1 MKQAYSKDIFRTI
14 KKEKKRFIALMLI
27 ALLGVCMLT
36 GLKAACDDL
45 RRSADVFFDEH
56 NLFDLKIL
64 STLGLTEDDVHAL
77 KAVDG
82 IKDVEGTFFDTVY
95 TMHESK
101 KKSAELKALSEQ
113 GINVPYII
121 EGTLPKN
128 ENEIAVTKKYCN
140 ETGKK
145 VGEFIT
151 IEEGK
156 NITLLQTEYKI
167 SGVVI
172 DVEDINSAEGTVA
185 FRANSST
192 DYTFFVLPQVM
203 DSEVF
208 TAVYLTLADTEELP
222 CFTEDYETAVDKVT
236 DYLEVGFVKE
246 REQARYDEVTGEAWD
261 EVNDAEK
268 EMEEEFAK
276 AEKEIADAKKELE
289 DGKEELRKAEETLEE
304 EEANAKEQ
312 LLDARTQ
319 IEDGIAQIENMAAMY
334 GGMMPQLEAQLTT
347 LQEALKEVETKEAE
361 AAETFAKAHT
371 ELEDARQELAD
382 GEAELQENIKTFESE
397 KVDAYAE
404 LEDAKQEI
412 ADIKMTEWYVTDRS
426 ALSGYANIQSDADCI
441 EAIGK
446 AFPVI
451 FLTVAVLI
459 SLTTITRMVEEDRGF
474 IGTYKALGFTD
485 KEIRKKYTTY
495 AALASMAGGILG
507 DVFGY
512 VVLPEIIF
520 TIFSVMYQLPNY
532 MLGFDVVYGVGGV
545 LLFVGAI
552 VLAAFLSCEAELKHM
567 PASLMRPKAPRSGS
581 RIFLERIPFIWKRLS
596 FLNKVTARNL
606 FRYKKRFF
614 MTVFGIMGCTALLV
628 CGYTIKDTV
637 AELMPRQY
645 ETVYRYDL
653 MLIAEDNEKLTEYVT
668 TEEQIASYIYAG
680 INNVKLINE
689 DGEETTVQ
697 LMVIPDD
704 ADLPSY
710 ISLFNKERET
720 LTLADDAIFITI
732 NAAKLLDVT
741 AGDMLQVQTLN
752 LSKAEVEIRDIAM
765 NYMGNHI
772 YMTESMYENLFEET
786 ELNGALIRLEETC
799 TNQTAFAEE
808 LAEKEGILS
817 AVGTEKMR
825 AEFEPSFKIINLV
838 VYIVITLAAALAFVV
853 LFTLAT
859 TNISERERELATIK
873 VLGFY
878 DREVHSYVNKETLIL
893 TGLGILL
900 GLPVGKVFGEWL
912 MAVLNLPSIYFE
924 TCIYPISYVISAGL
938 AFIFALLVNLMTNH
952 TLDKINPV
960 EALKSIE

>member
-1 MKQAYSKDIFRTI
+1 
-14 KKEKKRFIALMLI
+14 
-27 ALLGVCMLT
+27 
-36 GLKAACDDL
+36 
-45 RRSADVFFDEH
+45 
-56 NLFDLKIL
+56 
-64 STLGLTEDDVHAL
+64 
-77 KAVDG
+77 
-82 IKDVEGTFFDTVY
+82 
-95 TMHESK
+95 
-101 KKSAELKALSEQ
+101 
-113 GINVPYII
+113 
-121 EGTLPKN
+121 
-128 ENEIAVTKKYCN
+128 
-140 ETGKK
+140 
-145 VGEFIT
+145 
-151 IEEGK
+151 
-156 NITLLQTEYKI
+156 
-167 SGVVI
+167 
-172 DVEDINSAEGTVA
+172 
-185 FRANSST
+185 
-192 DYTFFVLPQVM
+192 
-203 DSEVF
+203 
-208 TAVYLTLADTEELP
+208 
-222 CFTEDYETAVDKVT
+222 
-236 DYLEVGFVKE
+236 
-246 REQARYDEVTGEAWD
+246 
-261 EVNDAEK
+261 
-268 EMEEEFAK
+268 MEEEFAK
-276 AEKEIADAKKELE
+276 AEKEIEDAKKELA
-289 DGKEELRKAEETLEE
+289 DGKAELAEAEETLKT
-304 EEANAKEQ
+304 EEADAKQQ
-312 LLDARTQ
+312 LFDARRQ
-319 IEDGIAQIENMAAMY
+319 IEDGIAQIEGMAAMF
-334 GGMMPQLEAQLTT
+334 GGMIPELEAQLLP
-347 LQEALKEVETKEAE
+347 LQAALGELDKQEEEANKQFAE
-361 AAETFAKAHT
+361 AYA
-371 ELEDARQELAD
+371 ELEDAKKELAD
-382 GEAELQENIKTFESE
+382 GEAELEENIETFETE
-397 KVDAYAE
+397 KADAYAE
-404 LEDAKQEI
+404 LEEAKQEI

-459 SLTTITRMVEEDRGF
+459 SLTTITRLVEEDRGF

-495 AALASMAGGILG
+495 AALASIAGGILG

-512 VVLPEIIF
+512 VVLPEILF

-567 PASLMRPKAPRSGS
+567 PALLMRPKAPRSGS

-637 AELMPRQY
+637 AELMPKQY

-653 MLIAEDNEKLTEYVT
+653 MLIAEDTEKLTEYVT
-668 TEEQIASYIYAG
+668 TEEEIDSYIYAG

-689 DGEETTVQ
+689 AGEETTVQ
-697 LMVIPDD
+697 LTVIPDD
-704 ADLPSY
+704 AALASY
-710 ISLFNKERET
+710 ISLFNEERET
-720 LTLADDAIFITI
+720 LALTGNNVFVTI
-732 NAAKLLDVT
+732 NAAKLLDIA
-741 AGDMLQVQTLN
+741 AGDTIQVQTLQ
-752 LSKAEVEIRDIAM
+752 LSQAEVTVTDITM

-772 YMTESMYENLFEET
+772 YMTASAYENLFGET

-808 LAEKEGILS
+808 MAEKEGILS

-825 AEFEPSFKIINLV
+825 DEFEPSFKIIKLV

-900 GLPVGKVFGEWL
+900 GLPLGKVFGEWL

-924 TCIYPISYVISAGL
+924 TSLYPISYVISAGM
-938 AFIFALLVNLMTNH
+938 AFVFALLVNLMTNR

>member
-1 MKQAYSKDIFRTI
+1 MKLAYSKDIFRTI

-27 ALLGVCMLT
+27 TLLGVCMLT
-36 GLKAACDDL
+36 GLKASCDDL
-45 RRSADVFFDEH
+45 RYSADVFFDKQH
-56 NLFDLKIL
+56 LFDLKIL
-64 STLGLTEDDVHAL
+64 STLGLTDADVEAL
-77 KAVDG
+77 KQVDG
-82 IKDVEGTFFDTVY
+82 IKDVEGTFSDTVY
-95 TMHESK
+95 TIHDNK
-101 KKSAELKALSEQ
+101 KKSVELKVLSEQ
-113 GINVPYII
+113 GINVPYMI
-121 EGTLPKN
+121 EGKLPEK

-145 VGEFIT
+145 IGDSIVL
-151 IEEGK
+151 EEGK
-156 NITLLQTEYKI
+156 NVTLLQTEYKI
-167 SGVVI
+167 CGIVI

-185 FRANSST
+185 FRGNSST
-192 DYTFFVLPQVM
+192 DYTFFVLPQVIE
-203 DSEVF
+203 SEAF
-208 TAVYLTLADTEELP
+208 TAVYLTLNDTADLP
-222 CFTEDYETAVDKVT
+222 CFKEEYETKIEEVT
-236 DYLEVGFVKE
+236 DWLEANLLEK
-246 REQARYDEVTGEAWD
+246 RELARYEEITGEAWD
-261 EVNDAEK
+261 EVNDAEL

-276 AEKEIADAKKELE
+276 AEEEIADAKKKLA
-289 DGKEELRKAEETLEE
+289 DAKEELRKAEDTLEKE
-304 EEANAKEQ
+304 ETNAKQQ

-319 IEDGIAQIENMAAMY
+319 IEDGIAQIESMAAMY
-334 GGMMPQLEAQLTT
+334 GGMIPQLEAQLVP
-347 LQEALKEVETKEAE
+347 LQDALKEVEIKEAE
-361 AAETFAKAHT
+361 AAEKFA
-371 ELEDARQELAD
+371 
-382 GEAELQENIKTFESE
+382 
-397 KVDAYAE
+397 DAYAE
-404 LEDAKQEI
+404 LEEARQELVDGEAKLQENIETFESEKADAYKELEEAKQEI
-412 ADIKMTEWYVTDRS
+412 ADIKMTEWYITDRS
-426 ALSGYANIQSDADCI
+426 ALSGYANMQSDADCI

-485 KEIRKKYTTY
+485 KEIRKKYITY
-495 AALASMAGGILG
+495 AALASLAGGILG

-512 VVLPEIIF
+512 VVLPEILF
-520 TIFSVMYQLPNY
+520 TIFSVMYQLPDY
-532 MLGFDVVYGVGGV
+532 MLGFDVVYGIGGIF
-545 LLFVGAI
+545 LFIGVI

-637 AELMPRQY
+637 AELMPKQY
-645 ETVYRYDL
+645 ETVYCYDL

-680 INNVKLINE
+680 INNVKLINA

-697 LMVIPDD
+697 LTVIPDD

-710 ISLFNKERET
+710 ISLFNEEREILT
-720 LTLADDAIFITI
+720 LTEDSIFITI
-732 NAAKLLDVT
+732 NAAKLLDLE
-741 AGDMLQVQTLN
+741 AGDTIQVQTLN
-752 LSKAEVEIRDIAM
+752 LSQAEVKITDITM

-772 YMTESMYENLFEET
+772 YMTASAYENLFGET
-786 ELNGALIRLEETC
+786 ELNGAFVKLTSSC
-799 TNQTAFAEE
+799 SDQTAYAEE
-808 LAEKEGILS
+808 MAEKEGILS
-817 AVGTEKMR
+817 AIGTEKMR

-893 TGLGILL
+893 TSLGILL

-924 TCIYPISYVISAGL
+924 TCIHPISYVISAGM
-938 AFIFALLVNLMTNH
+938 AFIFALLVNLMTNR

>member
-36 GLKAACDDL
+36 GLKASCDDL
-45 RRSADVFFDEH
+45 RYSADVFFDEH
-56 NLFDLKIL
+56 QLFDLKIL
-64 STLGLTEDDVHAL
+64 STLGLTDADVEAL
-77 KAVDG
+77 KKVDG
-82 IKDVEGTFFDTVY
+82 IKDAEGTFSDTVY
-95 TMHESK
+95 TMYESK
-101 KKSAELKALSEQ
+101 KKSVELKALSEQ

-121 EGTLPKN
+121 EGTLPEE

-140 ETGKK
+140 ETGKNIGDLI
-145 VGEFIT
+145 VL
-151 IEEGK
+151 EEGK

-192 DYTFFVLPQVM
+192 DYTFFVLPEVM
-203 DSEVF
+203 ESEAF
-208 TAVYLTLADTEELP
+208 TAVYLTLEDTADLP
-222 CFTEDYETAVDKVT
+222 CFEEKYEDKIEEMT
-236 DYLEVGFVKE
+236 DWLKE
-246 REQARYDEVTGEAWD
+246 NLMEQRKQARYDEITGKAWE
-261 EVNDAEK
+261 EVNDAEQ

-289 DGKEELRKAEETLEE
+289 DGKEELRKAKETLEE
-304 EEANAKEQ
+304 EEVNAKQQ

-319 IEDGIAQIENMAAMY
+319 IEDGIAQIESMAAMY
-334 GGMMPQLEAQLTT
+334 GGMIPQLEAQLTT
-347 LQEALKEVETKEAE
+347 LQEALQEVEAKEAE
-361 AAETFAKAHT
+361 AAEKFAEARA

-382 GEAELQENIKTFESE
+382 GEAELQENIETFESE
-397 KVDAYAE
+397 KADAYAE

-426 ALSGYANIQSDADCI
+426 ALSGYANIQSDAECI
-441 EAIGK
+441 QAIGQ

-495 AALASMAGGILG
+495 AALASIAGGILG

-512 VVLPEIIF
+512 IVLPEILF
-520 TIFSVMYQLPNY
+520 TIFAVMYQLPDY

-545 LLFVGAI
+545 LLFVCAI

-637 AELMPRQY
+637 TELMPKQY
-645 ETVYRYDL
+645 ERVYRYDL
-653 MLIAEDNEKLTEYVT
+653 MLVAEDNEKLTEYLT

-680 INNVKLINE
+680 INNVKLINA

-697 LMVIPDD
+697 LTVIPDD
-704 ADLPSY
+704 ADVASY
-710 ISLFNKERET
+710 ISLFNKEREPLT
-720 LTLADDAIFITI
+720 LTDDTIFVTI
-732 NAAKLLDVT
+732 NAANLLDIT
-741 AGDMLQVQTLN
+741 AGDTIQVQTLN
-752 LSKAEVEIRDIAM
+752 LSQVEVQITDITM

-772 YMTESMYENLFEET
+772 YMTASTYEDLFGET
-786 ELNGALIRLEETC
+786 ELNGALICLEETC
-799 TNQTAFAEE
+799 PSQTAFADEM
-808 LAEKEGILS
+808 AEKEGILS

-825 AEFEPSFKIINLV
+825 AGFEPGFRIINMV
-838 VYIVITLAAALAFVV
+838 VYIVIILAAALAFVV

-900 GLPVGKVFGEWL
+900 GLPVGKVFGQWL

-938 AFIFALLVNLMTNH
+938 AFVFALLVNLMTNRA
-952 TLDKINPV
+952 LDKINPV

>member
-27 ALLGVCMLT
+27 TLLGVCMLT
-36 GLKAACDDL
+36 GLKASCDDL
-45 RRSADVFFDEH
+45 RYSADVFFDKQH
-56 NLFDLKIL
+56 LFDLKIL
-64 STLGLTEDDVHAL
+64 STLGLTDADVEAL
-77 KAVDG
+77 KQVDG
-82 IKDVEGTFFDTVY
+82 IKDVEGTFSDTVY
-95 TMHESK
+95 TIHDNK
-101 KKSAELKALSEQ
+101 KKSVELKALSEQ

-121 EGTLPKN
+121 EGKLPEK

-145 VGEFIT
+145 IGDSIVL
-151 IEEGK
+151 EEGK
-156 NITLLQTEYKI
+156 NVTLLQTEYKI
-167 SGVVI
+167 CGIVI

-185 FRANSST
+185 FRGNSST
-192 DYTFFVLPQVM
+192 DYTFFVLPQVIE
-203 DSEVF
+203 SEAF
-208 TAVYLTLADTEELP
+208 TAVYLTLNDTADLP
-222 CFTEDYETAVDKVT
+222 CFEEEYETKIEEMT
-236 DYLEVGFVKE
+236 DWLEANLLEK
-246 REQARYDEVTGEAWD
+246 RELARYEEITGEAWD
-261 EVNDAEK
+261 EVNDAEL

-276 AEKEIADAKKELE
+276 AEEEIADAKKELA
-289 DGKEELRKAEETLEE
+289 DGKEELRKAEDTLEKE
-304 EEANAKEQ
+304 ETNAKQQ

-319 IEDGIAQIENMAAMY
+319 IEDGIAQIESMAAMV
-334 GGMMPQLEAQLTT
+334 GGMIPQLEAQLVP
-347 LQEALKEVETKEAE
+347 LQDALKEVEIKEAE
-361 AAETFAKAHT
+361 AAEKFADAYA
-371 ELEDARQELAD
+371 ELEEARQELVD
-382 GEAELQENIKTFESE
+382 GEAKLQENIETFESE
-397 KVDAYAE
+397 KADAYAE

-412 ADIKMTEWYVTDRS
+412 ADMKMTEWYITDRS
-426 ALSGYANIQSDADCI
+426 ALSGYANMQSDADCI

-485 KEIRKKYTTY
+485 KEIRKKYITY
-495 AALASMAGGILG
+495 AALASLAGGILG

-512 VVLPEIIF
+512 VVLPEILF
-520 TIFSVMYQLPNY
+520 TIFSVMYQLPDY
-532 MLGFDVVYGVGGV
+532 MLGFDVVYGIGGIF
-545 LLFVGAI
+545 LFIGVI

-637 AELMPRQY
+637 AELMPKQY
-645 ETVYRYDL
+645 ETVYCYDL

-680 INNVKLINE
+680 INNVKLINA

-697 LMVIPDD
+697 LTVIPDD

-710 ISLFNKERET
+710 ISLFNEERET
-720 LTLADDAIFITI
+720 LTLTEDSIFITI
-732 NAAKLLDVT
+732 NAAKLLDLE
-741 AGDMLQVQTLN
+741 AGDTIQVQTLN
-752 LSKAEVEIRDIAM
+752 LSQAEVKITDITM

-772 YMTESMYENLFEET
+772 YMTASAYENLFGET
-786 ELNGALIRLEETC
+786 ELNGAFVKLTSSC
-799 TNQTAFAEE
+799 SDQTAYAEE
-808 LAEKEGILS
+808 MAEKEGILS
-817 AVGTEKMR
+817 AIGTEKMR

-893 TGLGILL
+893 TSLGILL

-924 TCIYPISYVISAGL
+924 TCIHPISYVISAGM
-938 AFIFALLVNLMTNH
+938 AFIFALLVNLMTNR

>member
-1 MKQAYSKDIFRTI
+1 MKLAYSKDIFRTI

-27 ALLGVCMLT
+27 TLLGVCMLT
-36 GLKAACDDL
+36 GLKASCDDL
-45 RRSADVFFDEH
+45 RYSADVFFDKQH
-56 NLFDLKIL
+56 LFDLKIL
-64 STLGLTEDDVHAL
+64 STLGLTDADVEAL
-77 KAVDG
+77 KQVDG
-82 IKDVEGTFFDTVY
+82 IKDVEGTFSDTVY
-95 TMHESK
+95 TIHDNK
-101 KKSAELKALSEQ
+101 KKSVELKALSEQ
-113 GINVPYII
+113 GINVPYMI
-121 EGTLPKN
+121 EGKLPEK

-145 VGEFIT
+145 IGDSIVL
-151 IEEGK
+151 EEGK
-156 NITLLQTEYKI
+156 NVTLLQTEYKI
-167 SGVVI
+167 CGIVI

-185 FRANSST
+185 FRGNSST
-192 DYTFFVLPQVM
+192 DYTFFVLPQVIE
-203 DSEVF
+203 SEAF
-208 TAVYLTLADTEELP
+208 TAVYLTLNDTADLP
-222 CFTEDYETAVDKVT
+222 CFKEEYETKIEEMT
-236 DYLEVGFVKE
+236 DWLEANLLEK
-246 REQARYDEVTGEAWD
+246 RELARYEEITGEAWD
-261 EVNDAEK
+261 EVNDAEL

-276 AEKEIADAKKELE
+276 AEEEIADAKKELA
-289 DGKEELRKAEETLEE
+289 DAKEELRKAEDTLEKE
-304 EEANAKEQ
+304 ETNAKQQ

-319 IEDGIAQIENMAAMY
+319 IEDGIAQIESMAAMY
-334 GGMMPQLEAQLTT
+334 GGMIPQLEAQLVP
-347 LQEALKEVETKEAE
+347 LQDALKEVEIKEAE
-361 AAETFAKAHT
+361 AAEKFA
-371 ELEDARQELAD
+371 
-382 GEAELQENIKTFESE
+382 
-397 KVDAYAE
+397 DAYAE
-404 LEDAKQEI
+404 LEEARQELVDGEAKLQENIETFESEKADAYKELEEAKQEI
-412 ADIKMTEWYVTDRS
+412 ADMKMTEWYITDRS
-426 ALSGYANIQSDADCI
+426 ALSGYANMQSDADCI

-485 KEIRKKYTTY
+485 KEIRKKYITY
-495 AALASMAGGILG
+495 AALASLAGGILG

-512 VVLPEIIF
+512 VVLPEILF
-520 TIFSVMYQLPNY
+520 TIFSVMYQLPDY
-532 MLGFDVVYGVGGV
+532 MLGFDVVYGIGGI
-545 LLFVGAI
+545 LLFIGVI

-637 AELMPRQY
+637 AELMPKQY
-645 ETVYRYDL
+645 ETVYCYDL

-680 INNVKLINE
+680 INNVKLINA

-697 LMVIPDD
+697 LTVIPDD

-710 ISLFNKERET
+710 ISLFNEERET
-720 LTLADDAIFITI
+720 LTLTDDSIFITI
-732 NAAKLLDVT
+732 NAAKLLDLEV
-741 AGDMLQVQTLN
+741 GDTIQVQTLN
-752 LSKAEVEIRDIAM
+752 LLQAEVKITHITM

-772 YMTESMYENLFEET
+772 YMTASAYENLFGET
-786 ELNGALIRLEETC
+786 ELNGAFVKLTSSC
-799 TNQTAFAEE
+799 SDQTAYAEE
-808 LAEKEGILS
+808 MAEKEGILS
-817 AVGTEKMR
+817 AIGTEKMR

-878 DREVHSYVNKETLIL
+878 DREVHAYVNKETLIL
-893 TGLGILL
+893 TSLGILL

-924 TCIYPISYVISAGL
+924 TCIHPISYVISAGM
-938 AFIFALLVNLMTNH
+938 AFIFALLVNLMTNR

>member
-27 ALLGVCMLT
+27 TLLGVCMLT
-36 GLKAACDDL
+36 GLKASCDDL
-45 RRSADVFFDEH
+45 RRSADAFFDEH

-64 STLGLTEDDVHAL
+64 STLGLTEADVDAL
-77 KAVDG
+77 KAVNG
-82 IKDVEGTFFDTVY
+82 IKNVEGTFFDTVY
-95 TMHESK
+95 TMHDNK
-101 KKSAELKALSEQ
+101 KKSAELKALSNE

-121 EGTLPKN
+121 EGTLPEN

-145 VGEFIT
+145 IGDWIT

-156 NITLLQTEYKI
+156 NVTLLRTEYKI

-172 DVEDINSAEGTVA
+172 DVTDINSTEGSVA

-203 DSEVF
+203 ESEVF
-208 TAVYLTLADTEELP
+208 TAVYVTLADTEKLP
-222 CFTEDYETAVDKVT
+222 CFTEDYEIVVDKVT
-236 DYLEVGFVKE
+236 DYLEAGFVKE

-276 AEKEIADAKKELE
+276 AEKEIADAKQELE
-289 DGKEELRKAEETLEE
+289 DGKEELREAEETLEE
-304 EEANAKEQ
+304 EEANAKQQ

-319 IEDGIAQIENMAAMY
+319 IEDGIAQIESIAAMY

-347 LQEALKEVETKEAE
+347 LQEALKEVEAKEAE
-361 AAETFAKAHT
+361 AVETFAKART
-371 ELEDARQELAD
+371 ELEDVRQELAD
-382 GEAELQENIKTFESE
+382 GEAELQENIETFEAE
-397 KVDAYAE
+397 KADAYAE

-441 EAIGK
+441 QAIGQ

-485 KEIRKKYTTY
+485 KEIRKKYITY
-495 AALASMAGGILG
+495 AALASIAGGILG

-512 VVLPEIIF
+512 VVLPEILF
-520 TIFSVMYQLPNY
+520 TIFAVMYQLPDY
-532 MLGFDVVYGVGGV
+532 MLGFDIGYGVGGV

-637 AELMPRQY
+637 TELMPKQY
-645 ETVYRYDL
+645 ERVYRYDL
-653 MLIAEDNEKLTEYVT
+653 MLVAEDNEKLIEYLT
-668 TEEQIASYIYAG
+668 TEEPIASYIYAG
-680 INNVKLINE
+680 INNVKLINAE
-689 DGEETTVQ
+689 GEETTVQ
-697 LMVIPDD
+697 LTVIPDD
-704 ADLPSY
+704 ADVASY
-710 ISLFNKERET
+710 ISLFNKEREPLT
-720 LTLADDAIFITI
+720 LTNDTIFVTI
-732 NAAKLLDVT
+732 NAANLLDVT
-741 AGDMLQVQTLN
+741 AGDTIQVQTLN
-752 LSKAEVEIRDIAM
+752 LSQAEVQITDITM

-772 YMTESMYENLFEET
+772 YMTASTYENLFGET
-786 ELNGALIRLEETC
+786 ELNGAFVKLTSSC
-799 TNQTAFAEE
+799 SDQTAYAEE
-808 LAEKEGILS
+808 MAEKEGILS
-817 AVGTEKMR
+817 AIGTEKMR

-893 TGLGILL
+893 TGLGIVL

-924 TCIYPISYVISAGL
+924 TCIYPISYVISAGM
-938 AFIFALLVNLMTNH
+938 AFVFALLVNLMTNR